1 MSTVPQLTP
10 AQLAADTTGAR
21 VLDVREAQEV
31 ATGAIAGST
40 HIPLGQLATRVGE
53 LDRGTPIVT
62 VCQSGGR
69 SRRAAEALADAGF
82 TVADLDGGM
91 NAWLSD
97 GQPTA

>member
-97 GQPTA
+97 GRPTA